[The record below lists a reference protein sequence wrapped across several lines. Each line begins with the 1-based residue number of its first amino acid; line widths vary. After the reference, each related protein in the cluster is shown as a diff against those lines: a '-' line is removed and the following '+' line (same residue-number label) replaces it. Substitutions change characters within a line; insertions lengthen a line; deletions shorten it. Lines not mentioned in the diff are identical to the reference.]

1 MENEE
6 VPAHDLPSFM
16 EFMENKPIMLL
27 ELQFQGKLTLAR
39 TPLLQM

>member
-6 VPAHDLPSFM
+6 VPAHDLPS
-16 EFMENKPIMLL
+16 FMENKPIMLL